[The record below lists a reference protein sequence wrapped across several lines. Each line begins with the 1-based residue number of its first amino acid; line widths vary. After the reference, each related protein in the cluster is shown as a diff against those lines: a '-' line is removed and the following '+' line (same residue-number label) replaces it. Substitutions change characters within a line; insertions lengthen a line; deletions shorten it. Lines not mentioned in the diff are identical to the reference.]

1 MRSDSVVIFSNWLKN
16 KIIMKTLAIVPA
28 KTFENAK
35 TRLSLM
41 LDIDERIRLSSL
53 LLDYTLDVL
62 ANVSSLTQVV
72 VVSADK
78 RAKEIVGK
86 AWRKFCA
93 RKEKD
98 NGVNSAVAKA
108 DSYCIRE
115 NADATIVIPHDL
127 PLLDPTDITRASDL
141 AKNEGK
147 CIVICPSLR
156 CDGTNMLL
164 RKPPSVI
171 GTFYD
176 CDNYNMHIFKSAISL
191 RVPVRLFL
199 SKTVMYDLD
208 TPEDAKALTNE
219 AKDVKTLRF
228 LRLRF

>member
-78 RAKEIVGK
+78 RAKEIAAKHGANFVHE
-86 AWRKFCA
+86 
-93 RKEKD
+93 EKD

-176 CDNYNMHIFKSAISL
+176 CDSYNMHIKSAISL

-208 TPEDAKALTNE
+208 TPEDAKQLANE